1 MDVQT
6 SLNRIEELFRI
17 MYLGLW
23 VLWAETRW
31 IAGPDIGYQRRLTL
45 MRRRQEAIQDE
56 LSRMATLADPRREQL
71 AGDLAL
77 LEGDIARLE
86 KDRKA
91 HRAGHLAPLRARFG
105 WLLQGGWA
113 LIRLNALRRETFL
126 KKRSL
131 PRAFRR
137 GAHPSFSKG
146 FPHWANA
153 SAGISFFSGKRYR
166 RNQ

>member
-45 MRRRQEAIQDE
+45 MRRRQEAI
-56 LSRMATLADPRREQL
+56 ADPRREQL

-77 LEGDIARLE
+77 LEGDIVRLE
-86 KDRKA
+86 KDREA

-105 WLLQGGWA
+105 WLL
-113 LIRLNALRRETFL
+113 
-126 KKRSL
+126 
-131 PRAFRR
+131 
-137 GAHPSFSKG
+137 
-146 FPHWANA
+146 
-153 SAGISFFSGKRYR
+153 
-166 RNQ
+166 

>member
-6 SLNRIEELFRI
+6 SLNLIEELFRI

-23 VLWAETRW
+23 VLWTETRW

-105 WLLQGGWA
+105 WLL
-113 LIRLNALRRETFL
+113 
-126 KKRSL
+126 
-131 PRAFRR
+131 
-137 GAHPSFSKG
+137 
-146 FPHWANA
+146 
-153 SAGISFFSGKRYR
+153 
-166 RNQ
+166 

>member
-56 LSRMATLADPRREQL
+56 LSRMATLADPRREQ
-71 AGDLAL
+71 D
-77 LEGDIARLE
+77 
-86 KDRKA
+86 
-91 HRAGHLAPLRARFG
+91 
-105 WLLQGGWA
+105 
-113 LIRLNALRRETFL
+113 ALRRETFL

-146 FPHWANA
+146 FPHRANA
-153 SAGISFFSGKRYR
+153 SADISFFSGKRYR

>member
-6 SLNRIEELFRI
+6 SLNSIEELFRI

-77 LEGDIARLE
+77 LEGDIVRLE
-86 KDRKA
+86 KDREA

-105 WLLQGGWA
+105 WLL
-113 LIRLNALRRETFL
+113 
-126 KKRSL
+126 
-131 PRAFRR
+131 
-137 GAHPSFSKG
+137 
-146 FPHWANA
+146 
-153 SAGISFFSGKRYR
+153 
-166 RNQ
+166 

>member
-71 AGDLAL
+71 ADCY
-77 LEGDIARLE
+77 ER
-86 KDRKA
+86 
-91 HRAGHLAPLRARFG
+91 
-105 WLLQGGWA
+105 
-113 LIRLNALRRETFL
+113 NRRC
-126 KKRSL
+126 
-131 PRAFRR
+131 AF
-137 GAHPSFSKG
+137 
-146 FPHWANA
+146 
-153 SAGISFFSGKRYR
+153 AGIPFCL
-166 RNQ
+166 

>member
-1 MDVQT
+1 MDFQT

-31 IAGPDIGYQRRLTL
+31 IAGPDIGYQRR
-45 MRRRQEAIQDE
+45 QEAIQDE

-77 LEGDIARLE
+77 LEGDIVRLE
-86 KDRKA
+86 KDREA

-105 WLLQGGWA
+105 WLL
-113 LIRLNALRRETFL
+113 
-126 KKRSL
+126 
-131 PRAFRR
+131 
-137 GAHPSFSKG
+137 
-146 FPHWANA
+146 
-153 SAGISFFSGKRYR
+153 
-166 RNQ
+166 

>member
-23 VLWAETRW
+23 VLC
-31 IAGPDIGYQRRLTL
+31 AGPDIGYQRRLTL
-45 MRRRQEAIQDE
+45 MRRRQGAIQDE

-77 LEGDIARLE
+77 LEGDIVRLE
-86 KDRKA
+86 KDREA

-105 WLLQGGWA
+105 WLL
-113 LIRLNALRRETFL
+113 
-126 KKRSL
+126 
-131 PRAFRR
+131 
-137 GAHPSFSKG
+137 
-146 FPHWANA
+146 
-153 SAGISFFSGKRYR
+153 
-166 RNQ
+166 

>member
-45 MRRRQEAIQDE
+45 MRRRQGAIQDE

-71 AGDLAL
+71 AGDPA
-77 LEGDIARLE
+77 
-86 KDRKA
+86 
-91 HRAGHLAPLRARFG
+91 
-105 WLLQGGWA
+105 
-113 LIRLNALRRETFL
+113 
-126 KKRSL
+126 
-131 PRAFRR
+131 
-137 GAHPSFSKG
+137 
-146 FPHWANA
+146 
-153 SAGISFFSGKRYR
+153 
-166 RNQ
+166 

>member
-45 MRRRQEAIQDE
+45 MRRRQGAIQDE

-86 KDRKA
+86 KDREA
-91 HRAGHLAPLRARFG
+91 HRAG
-105 WLLQGGWA
+105 
-113 LIRLNALRRETFL
+113 RRETFL

-146 FPHWANA
+146 FPHRANA

>member
-23 VLWAETRW
+23 VL
-31 IAGPDIGYQRRLTL
+31 G
-45 MRRRQEAIQDE
+45 AIQDE

-77 LEGDIARLE
+77 LEGDIVRLE
-86 KDRKA
+86 KDREA

-105 WLLQGGWA
+105 WLL
-113 LIRLNALRRETFL
+113 
-126 KKRSL
+126 
-131 PRAFRR
+131 
-137 GAHPSFSKG
+137 
-146 FPHWANA
+146 
-153 SAGISFFSGKRYR
+153 
-166 RNQ
+166 

>member
-31 IAGPDIGYQRRLTL
+31 IAGPDIGYQ
-45 MRRRQEAIQDE
+45 RRRQEAIQDE

-105 WLLQGGWA
+105 WLL
-113 LIRLNALRRETFL
+113 
-126 KKRSL
+126 
-131 PRAFRR
+131 
-137 GAHPSFSKG
+137 
-146 FPHWANA
+146 
-153 SAGISFFSGKRYR
+153 
-166 RNQ
+166 

>member
-1 MDVQT
+1 MDFQT

-45 MRRRQEAIQDE
+45 MRRRQGAIQDE

-77 LEGDIARLE
+77 LEGDIVRLE
-86 KDRKA
+86 KDREA
-91 HRAGHLAPLRARFG
+91 HRAGTSPAPRPVRVAALRRMG
-105 WLLQGGWA
+105 VEQD
-113 LIRLNALRRETFL
+113 ALRRETFL

-146 FPHWANA
+146 FPHRANA